1 MNSREIGFL
10 QGFRFHHIGYAC
22 KSIEKNLEFFKF
34 LGFSRDGDFFEDPL
48 QGIRGCF
55 IKGNGPRIE
64 LLENLPGSNQLSGLI
79 KKGINMYHLAYEVEL
94 IEDSI
99 QMLLSRRAQILVN
112 PIPSVAFDGR
122 YISFLLFKNGLI
134 IEVIQK

>member
-1 MNSREIGFL
+1 MDNREIGFL
-10 QGFRFHHIGYAC
+10 KGFRFHHIGYAC
-22 KSIEKNLEFFKF
+22 KSIEKNLEFFKL

-64 LLENLPGSNQLSGLI
+64 LLENLPDSNQLSGLI

-94 IEDSI
+94 IQESI
-99 QMLLSRRAQILVN
+99 QILLSKRAQILVN
-112 PIPSVAFDGR
+112 PIPAVAFNGR
-122 YISFLLFKNGLI
+122 DVAFLLFKNGLI